1 LNEKRP
7 RSRATQAG
15 RRAASATPSSEAE
28 ERVAAIHAVV
38 RAVPRGRVATYG
50 EVALLAGMPAG
61 HRFAARALA
70 TCPSALPWYRIVG
83 KQDARR
89 ARIAIGD
96 PEHAKIQRRRLAAE
110 GITFDA
116 NGFIP
121 LARFGML
128 HDRTTARPRRR
139 DARSASR
146 ASAAEP

>member
-1 LNEKRP
+1 
-7 RSRATQAG
+7 
-15 RRAASATPSSEAE
+15 
-28 ERVAAIHAVV
+28 
-38 RAVPRGRVATYG
+38 
-50 EVALLAGMPAG
+50 MPAG
-61 HRFAARALA
+61 HRFAARALG

-110 GITFDA
+110 GVTFDA

-128 HDRTTARPRRR
+128 HDRAATPSPSKRKPRARG
-139 DARSASR
+139 RSATR
-146 ASAAEP
+146 R